1 MIFWTAFMLGLIGG
15 LHCLGMCGPLAI
27 ALPVAGNSRA
37 TYFAGRVIYN
47 LGRVI
52 TYALM
57 GIVFGLIGKTFA
69 FAGFQRGLS
78 IALGVVILAAVIIG
92 PKIGARFTLSR
103 PVFALVAKLKTAL
116 GALLKKRSLASM
128 LGIGFLNGFL
138 PCGLVYVALAGAAL
152 TGSGTQGMLYMI
164 AFGVGTIP
172 LMLAASLS
180 GKMIQ
185 GRFRFNLQ
193 KAIPIALVMLA
204 ALFILRGMSLGI
216 PYISPDLDAM
226 AAGGCPGCH

>member
-1 MIFWTAFMLGLIGG
+1 MIFWTAFMLGLVGG
-15 LHCLGMCGPLAI
+15 LHCLGMCGPLAL
-27 ALPVAGNSRA
+27 ALPVAGNNRA
-37 TYFAGRVIYN
+37 AYVAGRVIYN
-47 LGRVI
+47 LGRVVS
-52 TYALM
+52 YGLM

-78 IALGVVILAAVIIG
+78 IALGVVILVAVILG
-92 PKIGARFTLSR
+92 PRFGARFAVSR
-103 PVFALVAKLKTAL
+103 PIFATVAKLKKAL
-116 GALLKKRSLASM
+116 GGLLKQRSMASM

-152 TGSGTQGMLYMI
+152 TGSAGGGLLYMT

-180 GKMIQ
+180 GKAIQ
-185 GRFRFNLQ
+185 GRFRFSLQ

-204 ALFILRGMSLGI
+204 TLFILRGMSLGI
-216 PYISPDLDAM
+216 PYISPDLKPTAD
-226 AAGGCPGCH
+226 GHCPSCH